1 MSYES
6 DMDAPTI
13 LVEACCDS
21 AYTARAAQAN
31 GAGRVEL
38 CGPGDGGTTPSL
50 GLMSRC
56 RDELQIPLHVM
67 IRPHSTGFVY
77 AEDDVDIMCN
87 DIIAARALGVD
98 GIVVGPLH
106 SDHRLDTQQLAEF
119 IRLARPMKVA
129 VHRAFDQT
137 PDALAALD
145 TLLSL
150 GVDYV
155 LTAGQSATA
164 TLGAPLLRTL
174 HAHAGERLTIL
185 AGGGVRGHNVNDLI
199 ARTGVREVHAR
210 GTDPNIVRDVVL
222 ALTTSS
228 TSSVPQPS

>member
-1 MSYES
+1 MYYDFDES
-6 DMDAPTI
+6 SMP

-21 AYTARAAQAN
+21 AHTARAAQAN

-50 GLMSRC
+50 GLISRC

-67 IRPHSTGFVY
+67 IRPHSNGFVY

-87 DIIAARALGVD
+87 DIVATRALGVD
-98 GIVVGPLH
+98 GIVLGPLH
-106 SDHRLDTQQLAEF
+106 SDHKIDTQLLADF
-119 IRLARPMKVA
+119 IQLARPMKVTF
-129 VHRAFDQT
+129 HRAFDQT
-137 PDALAALD
+137 PDMFIALE

-155 LTAGQSATA
+155 LTSGQSPTA
-164 TLGAPLLRTL
+164 IAGVHHLQAMHERTN
-174 HAHAGERLTIL
+174 GKLTIL
-185 AGGGVRGHNVNDLI
+185 AGGGVRGHNVRDLI

-222 ALTTSS
+222 ALTTQFNSA
-228 TSSVPQPS
+228 VPQSS